1 MINNL
6 VTFRTVIL
14 EDTLNSFRIYEE
26 MSLDYQ
32 HALSHLAELDAS
44 PNKSLEST
52 FSAKPE
58 EEIAKLRVEMEE
70 TRKKAVK
77 LGEDFST
84 KMVLLNDKRI
94 HVISKDLQSY
104 TNALLKYYVSGTV
117 NNKDNKE
124 QTKQQQQ

>member
-1 MINNL
+1 MINNF
-6 VTFRTVIL
+6 VTSRTVIL

-32 HALSHLAELDAS
+32 HALNHLADLEAS
-44 PNKSLEST
+44 PNNSLEST

-58 EEIAKLRVEMEE
+58 DIAKLRVEMEE

-84 KMVLLNDKRI
+84 KMVLLNEKRI

-104 TNALLKYYVSGTV
+104 TNALLKYYASGTV
-117 NNKDNKE
+117 INKE
-124 QTKQQQQ
+124 HTKQQRQ